1 MPGTFLAESLVE
13 TRTSEDRR
21 RVELTFVDAKGARQT
36 FSLPSR
42 VAADLV
48 PVLDSLAAG
57 PSDADYPKFTKRPK
71 QCAVGRARYERL
83 VLIKFDDDPP
93 YGLDIEDAE
102 ALWRGVCEET
112 ESVSLLKEP
121 ALQ

>member
-1 MPGTFLAESLVE
+1 MLGKFLAEALAE

-21 RVELTFVDAKGARQT
+21 RIELTFVDAKGAKQT

-42 VAADLV
+42 LAAELV
-48 PVLDSLAAG
+48 PVIESLCPVGAHG
-57 PSDADYPKFTKRPK
+57 PQFTKRPK
-71 QCAVGRARYERL
+71 NCTVGRARYERL
-83 VLIKFDDDPP
+83 VLIKFDDDPA
-93 YGLDIEDAE
+93 YGLDVEDAE

-112 ESVSLLKEP
+112 ESVSQIKEP

>member
-1 MPGTFLAESLVE
+1 MLGKFLAESLVE
-13 TRTSEDRR
+13 TRTTEDRR
-21 RVELTFVDAKGARQT
+21 RVELTFADAKGVTQT

-42 VAADLV
+42 IAAELV
-48 PVLDSLAAG
+48 PVIESLCPDGALG
-57 PSDADYPKFTKRPK
+57 PQFTKRPK
-71 QCAVGRARYERL
+71 NCAVGRARYERL

-112 ESVSLLKEP
+112 ESVSRSSEP